1 MTLQEIERAT
11 MTLAE
16 RLGIALPER
25 SEEKPRTRG
34 VTMVMDQGWSCD
46 FVIGMLAQFGRCLDI
61 AKLWDPHLLAPAA
74 EVERKIRAYRDA
86 DVIVQPGGIFLEMS
100 RREGTER
107 EAIRQFSDLGFNGI
121 ELSSTTATR
130 AGMDSELELIDYAK
144 GLGFTVL
151 GEVGRK
157 FAGGDETRLTATV
170 IDIETT
176 VEEFTALLGA
186 GAWKVYWEGHL
197 LREVMGDDPDT
208 IRSRAGIGTSQVLEV
223 ARRVGTDNIVFEA
236 SGLRPR
242 ENRQWLQFWLVRL
255 FGPDVNI
262 GNARIEELASL
273 EAIRRGSHPIF
284 GFGDAG
290 NYPALR
296 TQGSD
301 AKWWRG

>member
-1 MTLQEIERAT
+1 MTLQEIESAST
-11 MTLAE
+11 TLAE
-16 RLGIALPER
+16 RLGISLPPRNET
-25 SEEKPRTRG
+25 KPRTTG

-46 FVIGMLAQFGRCLDI
+46 FVAGMLAQFGGCLDI

-74 EVERKIRAYRDA
+74 EVERKIRAYHEA
-86 DVIVQPGGIFLEMS
+86 DVIVQPGGIFLEMA
-100 RREGTER
+100 RRQGKER
-107 EAIRQFSDLGFNGI
+107 EALQQFADIGFTGI

-130 AGMDSELELIDYAK
+130 SDMESELALIDYAK
-144 GLGFTVL
+144 ELGFTVM

-157 FAGGDETRLTATV
+157 FDGGDETRLTANV
-170 IDIETT
+170 IDVETT
-176 VEEFTALLGA
+176 VQELEALLEA

-208 IRSRAGIGTSQVLEV
+208 IRSRAGAGTSQVLEV
-223 ARRVGTDNIVFEA
+223 ARRVGTENIVFEA

-242 ENRQWLQFWLVRL
+242 SNRQWLQFWLVRL

-296 TQGSD
+296 AHDPD